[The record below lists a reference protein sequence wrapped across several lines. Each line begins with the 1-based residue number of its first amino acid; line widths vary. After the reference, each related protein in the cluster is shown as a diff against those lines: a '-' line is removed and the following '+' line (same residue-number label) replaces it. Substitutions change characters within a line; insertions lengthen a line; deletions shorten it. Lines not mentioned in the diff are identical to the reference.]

1 MKELVCV
8 LFMIS
13 RHDVVKEFVSP
24 DSDISEDLLSARY
37 TLETLFTC
45 YFVHFLLYFCDE
57 FIIPI
62 FRVREFRFKSM
73 ISSLVTYSRVGV
85 WTLV

>member
-1 MKELVCV
+1 
-8 LFMIS
+8 MIS
-13 RHDVVKEFVSP
+13 RHNVVKEFVSP

-45 YFVHFLLYFCDE
+45 SFVHFLLYLCDE

-62 FRVREFRFKSM
+62 FRVRKFRFKAM
-73 ISSLVTYSRVGV
+73 ILSLVTYSRVGV